1 MSALNEISLDWVGE
15 QKSIGYIQEVQF
27 TYEDETYD
35 VTISWNSEDGVD
47 IVEGW
52 GELPDELQED
62 FRELASRLET
72 LIVEEEANA

>member
-1 MSALNEISLDWVGE
+1 MSTLNEISLDWVGE
-15 QKSIGYIQEVQF
+15 QKSIGYIQNVQF
-27 TYEDETYD
+27 TYEGETYD
-35 VTISWNSEDGVD
+35 VTISWNSEDGMD

-62 FRELASRLET
+62 FRELASKLET